1 MHKQT
6 HSLAHYFYVMFLDV
20 VMFDLGR
27 PKGVKGIGMGTRG
40 TDRDGDKGIGIGTR
54 GGTDRD
60 GDKGDR

>member
-1 MHKQT
+1 
-6 HSLAHYFYVMFLDV
+6 MFLDV

-54 GGTDRD
+54 GGTDKD